1 MNKLLSNKKLLIIHL
16 IIVLILLVDF
26 SFLIYRSLSLGRV
39 IKNKEETIKQKS
51 EELANKEEEAQLCF
65 QNSAKAEEGQRTT
78 YKFEDFGI
86 YSPLFENKEVENIIY
101 TYNGKTIKER
111 RIDLKEEG
119 DESLYLLGVVAWEF
133 SSVRGGTPSSVSEEG
148 LVIFQGYENYSNRPT
163 SLESIINEWKD
174 GYQTKNIGRMD
185 YSFDFGPKEIIAVN
199 LETYLQNSPS
209 GHPVFVRLWY
219 GNLLTQS
226 ENDPTILEAKE
237 KLKEIAET
245 LSFTP

>member
-16 IIVLILLVDF
+16 VIVLIFCAVFSLLVYQ
-26 SFLIYRSLSLGRV
+26 SYSLGRV
-39 IKNKEETIKQKS
+39 IKNKEEIIKQKN
-51 EELANKEEEAQLCF
+51 EELINKEEEVQLCF
-65 QNSAKAEEGQRTT
+65 QDSAKAEEGPKTT

-86 YSPLFENKEVENIIY
+86 YSPLFEDKEVENIIY
-101 TYNGKTIKER
+101 TYNGKIIKER

-133 SSVRGGTPSSVSEEG
+133 SSVRGGTPSSASEEG
-148 LVIFQGYENYSNRPT
+148 LVIFQGYENYANRPT
-163 SLESIINEWKD
+163 SLDIIQSEWK
-174 GYQTKNIGRMD
+174 GEYQTKNIGRMD

-226 ENDPTILEAKE
+226 ENAPIILEAKE